1 MTDRAHPFEN
11 DVVFD
16 PREAELPV
24 PGLND
29 RALAILLR
37 RFTRLE
43 AEPHPRRY
51 RMNMK
56 AQLLLAADPGYG
68 KTHLIGRLFRG
79 VHGRATQIYLRPFQ
93 EPGSAWRS
101 ILAKVVQELDRPDDP
116 AISVRRSVRPTQ
128 LDTFAEGVIGYLLAE
143 LIEKEIVG
151 GDYGPDLVRELRVNP
166 DAAFSQEGE
175 HFLRDWMRDQ
185 SDFLVSLFVEELS
198 ALDIPLHAPATAWLS
213 TLTAYCFG
221 EGGKEQREACLE
233 WFKGGDTPAG
243 AKTSEPPVAG
253 DSRGRNAAAFAR
265 LQDFLVLAGLCKPF
279 VLCFDQIELMADN
292 PELAA
297 EFGVVVDELV
307 TFGLNH
313 MVVVTA
319 NIEPWKS
326 VMEKKFQTAFRDR
339 FSDPIT
345 LEPIRQSQA
354 LELARRRLA
363 GVGRTDAEIA
373 RFCDPEWMENIF
385 LDKERPL
392 AARDFIR
399 LCAKRL
405 EEMGGF
411 PQ

>member
-16 PREAELPV
+16 PREAEQPV

-29 RALAILLR
+29 RALATLLR

-56 AQLLLAADPGYG
+56 AQLLLSAEPGYG

-101 ILAKVVQELDRPDDP
+101 ILEKTVQELNRPDDP

-128 LDTFAEGVIGYLLAE
+128 LDSFAEGVIGFLLAE

-166 DAAFSQEGE
+166 DAAFSQEGA
-175 HFLRDWMRDQ
+175 HFLRDWMRDE
-185 SDFLVSLFVEELS
+185 SDFLVSLFVEELGV
-198 ALDIPLHAPATAWLS
+198 LDVPLHAPSALWLS
-213 TLTAYCFG
+213 KLTAYCFG
-221 EGGKEQREACLE
+221 EGGREQREACLE
-233 WFKGGDTPAG
+233 WFKGGDAASGSKPG
-243 AKTSEPPVAG
+243 
-253 DSRGRNAAAFAR
+253 NATAFAR

-279 VLCFDQIELMADN
+279 VFCFDQIELLADN
-292 PELAA
+292 PELGA

-313 MVVVTA
+313 MVVVAA
-319 NIEPWKS
+319 NIEPWKA
-326 VMEKKFQTAFRDR
+326 VMEQKFQTAFRDR

-345 LEPIRQSQA
+345 LEAIRQPQA

-363 GVGRTDAEIA
+363 NVGRTEEEIA
-373 RFCDPEWMENIF
+373 RFCDPAW
-385 LDKERPL
+385 LDGVFRQERPL
-392 AARDFIR
+392 AVRDFIR
-399 LCAKRL
+399 LCAKRMAEL
-405 EEMGGF
+405 EGVPE
-411 PQ
+411 